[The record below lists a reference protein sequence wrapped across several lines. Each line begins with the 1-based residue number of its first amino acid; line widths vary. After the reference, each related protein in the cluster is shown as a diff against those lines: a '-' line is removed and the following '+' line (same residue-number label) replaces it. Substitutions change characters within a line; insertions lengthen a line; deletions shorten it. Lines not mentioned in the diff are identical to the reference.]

1 MAYSNPNSSAY
12 GQKAKQ
18 YKQQAIETATQE
30 ELLIMLYDGA
40 IRFVLLAKKAH
51 TQNDIGKYHENI
63 MRAQKII
70 AEFMA
75 SLDAEVGGDLTK
87 NLLKLYEYLHYRLV
101 QANIKKDPEMLD
113 EVLDHL
119 RQLKATWEEAIDIAN
134 KERLEGTDTQPL
146 AIASSQDKGTPPSPK
161 RETTTNDLPAA
172 KPSQKQ
178 HQGQLGAYGAPSSSG
193 RNISA

>member
-1 MAYSNPNSSAY
+1 MAYSNPNSNAY

-40 IRFVLLAKKAH
+40 IRFVLLAKKAFA
-51 TQNDIGKYHENI
+51 QDDIEKYHNNI

-75 SLDAEVGGDLTK
+75 SLDAEVGGELTK

-101 QANIKKDPEMLD
+101 QANIKKDPDMLD

-134 KERLEGTDTQPL
+134 KERLEGKDPTLLALPTTDDIT
-146 AIASSQDKGTPPSPK
+146 STPKETSTDDPAPTKPK
-161 RETTTNDLPAA
+161 QANP
-172 KPSQKQ
+172 Q